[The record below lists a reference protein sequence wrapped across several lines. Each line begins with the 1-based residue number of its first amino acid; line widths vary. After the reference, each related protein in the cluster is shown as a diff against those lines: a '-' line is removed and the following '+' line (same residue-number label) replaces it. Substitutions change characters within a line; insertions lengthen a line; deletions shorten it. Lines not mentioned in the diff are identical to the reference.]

1 MTLQLY
7 VDTFSFLEDSL
18 LSIGT
23 IADQR
28 TEKEK
33 KMWGKKNK
41 VSESRRSF
49 RTVLIP
55 EYTQ

>member
-33 KMWGKKNK
+33 KMWEKKQG
-41 VSESRRSF
+41 V
-49 RTVLIP
+49 
-55 EYTQ
+55 